1 MDGTS
6 PLERYRALRRQ
17 GVLNADPAQ
26 ELAAEKLQM
35 LHHRLAQYDPSRDQ
49 GWRQFLF
56 GRSNKEPAP
65 EGLYIY
71 GDVGRGKSMLMDL
84 FFDLAPIERK
94 RRVHFHE
101 FMGEVHGR
109 INKFRKT
116 PADER
121 DGDDP
126 LPPIAGDIAEATWLL
141 CFDEFEVR
149 DIADAMILGRLFGQM
164 FELGVVMIATSNR
177 APDDLYKDG
186 LNRQLFLPFIKT
198 MKERLDILC
207 LEGPLDH
214 RLARMKGVP
223 VYHSPLNEAAAAALD
238 AAFLNLT
245 DQPLG
250 EPGEI
255 KVKGRILAVP
265 QQAKGVARFNFAE
278 LCESA
283 LGAHDYLA
291 LTRHYHTI
299 ILAGIPQLGPEKR
312 NEARRFAI
320 LIDVLYDN
328 GVKLVASAATA
339 VNEIYPAG
347 EGGFEFQRAV
357 SRLIEMQSAD
367 YFDAPHRA
375 PRRDQAQSS
384 PEPL

>member
-1 MDGTS
+1 MDGNS

-17 GVLNADPAQ
+17 GELDADPAQ

-35 LHHRLAQYDPSRDQ
+35 LHHRLAQYDPQQGQ

-56 GRSNKEPAP
+56 GGSRREPAP

-84 FFDLAPIERK
+84 FFDGAPIARK

-126 LPPIAGDIAEATWLL
+126 LPAIAADIAEATWLL

-164 FELGVVMIATSNR
+164 FELGVVVIATSNR
-177 APDDLYKDG
+177 APDELYKNG
-186 LNRQLFLPFIKT
+186 LNRQLFLPFIETLKQ
-198 MKERLDILC
+198 RLDVLC

-214 RLARMKGVP
+214 RLARMKGMP
-223 VYHSPLNEAAAAALD
+223 VYHTPLDGAAAANLD
-238 AAFLNLT
+238 AAFLRLT
-245 DQPLG
+245 DQAVG
-250 EPGEI
+250 EGAEI
-255 KVKGRILAVP
+255 QVNGRVLAVP
-265 QQAKGVARFNFAE
+265 QQAKGVARFHFSE
-278 LCESA
+278 LCEAA

-299 ILAGIPQLGPEKR
+299 VLAGIPVLGPEKR
-312 NEARRFAI
+312 NEARRFVI

-328 GVKLVASAATA
+328 GIKLIASGETT
-339 VNEIYPAG
+339 VDRIYPAG
-347 EGGFEFQRAV
+347 DGGFEFQRTV
-357 SRLIEMQSAD
+357 SRLVEMQSAA

-375 PRRDQAQSS
+375 RRQD
-384 PEPL
+384 